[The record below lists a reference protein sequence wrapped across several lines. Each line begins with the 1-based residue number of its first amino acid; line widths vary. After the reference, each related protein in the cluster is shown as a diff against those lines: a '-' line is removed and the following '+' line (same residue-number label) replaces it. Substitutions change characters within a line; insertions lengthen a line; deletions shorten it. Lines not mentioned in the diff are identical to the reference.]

1 MKQPFRIRWRW
12 GLIGLTLL
20 VFWVLVGLM
29 PAPASAQVESRLS
42 QLEFQLR
49 QVRSQVSQIEA
60 RLSQPSLARPAAPRP
75 ATPTGEIPAD
85 PSLGEQFDNLAT
97 LTIELRQQIRTLEER
112 VTQLEQ
118 QRSR

>member
-49 QVRSQVSQIEA
+49 QVRS
-60 RLSQPSLARPAAPRP
+60 
-75 ATPTGEIPAD
+75 
-85 PSLGEQFDNLAT
+85 
-97 LTIELRQQIRTLEER
+97 
-112 VTQLEQ
+112 
-118 QRSR
+118 